1 MLLFCFVCFLKYLRS
16 VQKQTIPALLAGRD
30 AVVRSQTGSGESPV
44 VPDTA
49 GLCGSISHTEVFSG
63 ERVSFW
69 VDIKHVT

>member
-49 GLCGSISHTEVFSG
+49 RLQQVSVGQSVTLRCSQVRGSPSG
-63 ERVSFW
+63 W
-69 VDIKHVT
+69 T